1 MGLINYIKTRIEM
14 AKQIKE
20 IAREFQNALKE
31 QDAEFERFK
40 SLSSEELSSL
50 PENKLLSAVYAR
62 TEHIMNEF
70 DDILDGYNSLNQF
83 QKIYYAINYY
93 DMEVQNGGLCQFF
106 ANSSRAVAPFISGC
120 LETIGAFEHK
130 KLYDDFV
137 EQNRID
143 LTDLSSFDVEDMS
156 EYQKQ
161 TERYP
166 FDVFDNAFYD
176 LPPLEGYLLE
186 YVKQNIS
193 EF

>member
-176 LPPLEGYLLE
+176 LHHLKGT
-186 YVKQNIS
+186 
-193 EF
+193 F